1 MKSAD
6 SAQWQE
12 AIDAELQ
19 SMHTNDV
26 WTPHILPTG
35 RKLVTTKWVFRPK
48 HDIHGKIIKYKARLV
63 ARGFEQIYGKDFD
76 ETYNPVTR
84 LSSLRLLFALS
95 MQFNLDLQQMD
106 VETAFLNA
114 RLTEEVYIKI
124 PQGVQIDN
132 QYNCLKLNRALYGF
146 KQSPRAWYEGIQK
159 SLQSRNFKCMQKM
172 KTVFSSNT
180 PITT

>member
-1 MKSAD
+1 
-6 SAQWQE
+6 
-12 AIDAELQ
+12 
-19 SMHTNDV
+19 MHTNNV

-35 RKLVTTKWVFRPK
+35 RKLVATKWVFRSK

-76 ETYNPVTR
+76 ETYSPVTR

-114 RLTEEVYIKI
+114 KLTEEVYIEI
-124 PQGVQIDN
+124 PQGIQIDN
-132 QYNCLKLNRALYGF
+132 PYNCRKLNRALYGL
-146 KQSPRAWYEGIQK
+146 KQSPRAWYEDIQK
-159 SLQSRNFKCMQKM
+159 SLQSRNLNVCKI
-172 KTVFSSNT
+172 KTAFSSNT